1 LPKEFAV
8 LSDQDLMSVQKITE
22 AMTES
27 VKIIVDGGATENT
40 FQVNLVNIARQISGV
55 SMNRVLLEEEDGSSP
70 YPGRTCLTLERGS
83 ARNIH
88 YMAAPEGRELAPF
101 LDALAWLGGATPFP
115 SSGNL
120 ELLHDLRVPME
131 ILVLMAEACPHCPAV
146 VRSAVA
152 IGAMQPLA
160 NVSIIDALSF
170 NDLADRYKVKS
181 TPTTIINQ
189 GLTSVGHISLDQLA
203 EQVVRAAKG
212 ASLTEVLDSMIKA
225 GRAEEAAE
233 VLCRENQ
240 PAAILP
246 IYRAKEFSV
255 RMGALVT
262 MEEALGLSP
271 RVLDPLV
278 EELTSLLSDEEIG
291 LRGDTAELLGKI
303 GNKAAIPALR
313 KALEDPD
320 PDVREAVEEALQLLE
335 DENTSGDSR

>member
-1 LPKEFAV
+1 
-8 LSDQDLMSVQKITE
+8 MSVQRITE

-27 VKIIVDGGATENT
+27 VKIVVDGGATEDA
-40 FQVNLVNIARQISGV
+40 FQTNLMNVARQISGV
-55 SMNRVLLEEEDGSSP
+55 SMNRVLLEEEYGSSP
-70 YPGRTCLTLERGS
+70 FPGRPCLTLERGT

-88 YMAAPEGRELAPF
+88 YLAVPEGRELAPF
-101 LDALAWLGGATPFP
+101 LDALAWLGGATPLP
-115 SSGNL
+115 SSGKL
-120 ELLHDLRVPME
+120 DPVRDLSVPVE

-146 VRSAVA
+146 VRSALA
-152 IGAMQPLA
+152 LAAMQPLA
-160 NVSIIDALSF
+160 NLAIVDAMIFS
-170 NDLADRYKVKS
+170 DLADRYKVKS
-181 TPTTIINQ
+181 TPTTIIDQ
-189 GLTSVGHISLDQLA
+189 GLTLVGHVSLDQLA
-203 EQVVRAAKG
+203 EQVVRTAQG
-212 ASLTEVLDSMIKA
+212 ASLTEVLDSMIKS

-262 MEEALGLSP
+262 MEEALSLNP
-271 RVLDPLV
+271 RALDPLV
-278 EELTSLLSDEEIG
+278 DELTSLLSDEEIG

-320 PDVREAVEEALQLLE
+320 ADVREAVEEALQLLE
-335 DENTSGDSR
+335 E